1 MTTIIDRR
9 LNPRDKTIKNRQK
22 FINRSRE
29 QIRKSVKEA
38 IKTGNISDIENE
50 KVRVRVKGID
60 EPEFSINPKTGDK
73 EYVLPG
79 NDKYVVGDTEPKPKG
94 GEGEGGNKGG
104 LGTSEDDFEFLL
116 SRDEYLDFIFEDL
129 ELPDL
134 IKKQMKDVT
143 KIKPKRSGYSN
154 QGNPNQLDIMRSLKN
169 SLGRRIGL
177 QRPKNEEI
185 EQLEQQLEEE
195 QDPAIRLELEERIK
209 HLRSRQMSVPWLDPF
224 DVRYRHFIPKP
235 EPMTKAVMFCI
246 LDVSGSMGE
255 FEKDLAKRFFLLL
268 HMFLFRKYTKV
279 DIVFIRHHE
288 TAKEVDEH
296 EFFNSKESGGTL
308 VSEALKLANKIIKNR
323 YNVNDYNIYV
333 AQCSDGDN
341 FERDKGPAT
350 EQVLALLPKV
360 QYMAYLE
367 IISQIKQQ
375 FGYPMTDLWKVYQP
389 LTSTHKNLK
398 LQKASEAKLVWKVF
412 KELFGREKLH
422 YE

>member
-50 KVRVRVKGID
+50 KVRVPVKGID
-60 EPEFSINPKTGDK
+60 EPEFTINPKTGDK

-154 QGNPNQLDIMRSLKN
+154 QGNPNQLDIVRSLKN
-169 SLGRRIGL
+169 SLG
-177 QRPKNEEI
+177 
-185 EQLEQQLEEE
+185 
-195 QDPAIRLELEERIK
+195 
-209 HLRSRQMSVPWLDPF
+209 
-224 DVRYRHFIPKP
+224 YR
-235 EPMTKAVMFCI
+235 
-246 LDVSGSMGE
+246 
-255 FEKDLAKRFFLLL
+255 
-268 HMFLFRKYTKV
+268 
-279 DIVFIRHHE
+279 
-288 TAKEVDEH
+288 
-296 EFFNSKESGGTL
+296 
-308 VSEALKLANKIIKNR
+308 
-323 YNVNDYNIYV
+323 
-333 AQCSDGDN
+333 
-341 FERDKGPAT
+341 
-350 EQVLALLPKV
+350 
-360 QYMAYLE
+360 
-367 IISQIKQQ
+367 
-375 FGYPMTDLWKVYQP
+375 
-389 LTSTHKNLK
+389 
-398 LQKASEAKLVWKVF
+398 
-412 KELFGREKLH
+412 
-422 YE
+422 

>member
-38 IKTGNISDIENE
+38 INTGNISDIEKD
-50 KVRVRVKGID
+50 KVRVPVKGID
-60 EPEFSINPKTGDK
+60 EPEFNIDPKSGDK
-73 EYVLPG
+73 QYVLPG
-79 NDKYVVGDTEPKPKG
+79 NDKYVVGDKEPKPKS

-104 LGTSEDDFEFLL
+104 LGTGEDDFEFVL

-143 KIKPKRSGYSN
+143 KVKPKRSGYSN
-154 QGNPNQLDIMRSLKN
+154 QGNPNQLDIVRSLKN

-177 QRPKNEEI
+177 QRPKNEDI
-185 EQLEQQLEEE
+185 ELLELQRDQE
-195 QDPAIRLELEERIK
+195 QDPVIKLELEERISF
-209 HLRSRQMSVPWLDPF
+209 LRGRQMSVPWLDPF
-224 DVRYRHFIPKP
+224 DVRYRHFVPKP

-288 TAKEVDEH
+288 SAKEVDEQ
-296 EFFNSKESGGTL
+296 EFFHSKESGGTV
-308 VSEALKLANKIIKNR
+308 VSEALKLTNKIIKDR
-323 YNVNDYNIYV
+323 FDINDYNIYV

-341 FERDKGPAT
+341 FERDKIAARD
-350 EQVLALLPKV
+350 QMLSLLPKI

-367 IISQIKQQ
+367 IIAPIRQQ
-375 FGYPMTDLWKVYQP
+375 FGYPSTEVWKTYMP
-389 LTSTHKNLK
+389 LTETNKNLR
-398 LQKASEAKLVWKVF
+398 LQKASEPRYIWKVF
-412 KELFGREKLH
+412 KELFGKENSRL
-422 YE
+422 